1 MKAILSKVNA
11 CRAASIALGVFV
23 CVGAAQAQTLKK
35 IKDSGSIT
43 IAHREA
49 SVPFSYVDEQKRP
62 LGYAIDICLKVVD
75 AIKTEL
81 RMPRIEVKYLPISA
95 AQRLPSIKE
104 GKADLEC
111 GNTTNTPDRRKEVG
125 FAIPYYI
132 AGGRVMV
139 KGPTPPR
146 DFSELS
152 GRRIVSNA
160 KSTYERLI
168 TERNEKFSA
177 RITFVAAKDNEESF
191 KLLNDGGADGW
202 MTDDVILFVNR
213 AQAAKPTDYSIS
225 AKLLTVEPLAIM
237 FRKDDMQLAEVVNK
251 EVRRIMQSGEIHGIY
266 KKWFQSPIPPKNIKL
281 DLPMNTLLKS
291 FVDAPTSELPANF

>member
-1 MKAILSKVNA
+1 MKRFIRRGLAITTLTALALSAGGLN
-11 CRAASIALGVFV
+11 
-23 CVGAAQAQTLKK
+23 AQTLKK
-35 IKDSGSIT
+35 IKDTGVIT

-49 SVPFSYVDEQKRP
+49 SIPFSYVDEQKRP

-75 AIKTEL
+75 AIKSEL
-81 RMPRIEVKYLPISA
+81 RLPRLEVKYLAISA
-95 AQRLPSIKE
+95 AQRLPIIKE

-139 KGPTPPR
+139 RGATAPR
-146 DFSELS
+146 DFAELS
-152 GRRIVSNA
+152 GRNITSNA
-160 KSTYERLI
+160 KSTYE
-168 TERNEKFSA
+168 KFSA
-177 RITFVAAKDNEESF
+177 RINFVAAKDNEEAF
-191 KLLNDGGADGW
+191 KLLNDGKADAW

-213 AQAAKPTDYSIS
+213 AQSAKPSDYSVS

-237 FRKDDMQLAEVVNK
+237 FRKGEADTEKVVNR
-251 EVRRIMQSGEIHGIY
+251 EIRRIMQSGEIHSIY
-266 KKWFQSPIPPKNIKL
+266 KKWFQSAIPPKNIRL